1 MQLVKKHTYTQIA
14 SKLSGKTVHFTSDCT
29 LFPNFDVTGKV
40 ISHKMSGSNLLFIIQ
55 VGAKKLSIDYS
66 MYKLKFEI
74 C

>member
-1 MQLVKKHTYTQIA
+1 ML
-14 SKLSGKTVHFTSDCT
+14 LGKTVHFTSECK

-40 ISHKMSGSNLLFIIQ
+40 ISYKMSGSNLLFIIQ
-55 VGAKKLSIDYS
+55 VGTKKLSIDYS